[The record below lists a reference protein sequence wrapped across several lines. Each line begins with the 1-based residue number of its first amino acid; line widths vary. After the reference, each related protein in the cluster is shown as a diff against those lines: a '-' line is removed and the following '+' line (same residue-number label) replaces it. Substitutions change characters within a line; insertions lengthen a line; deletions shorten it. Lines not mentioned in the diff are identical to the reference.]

1 MSDRIEKQVEITA
14 PVERVWKALT
24 DHEEFGAWFKVKLDG
39 PFVEGETST
48 GHMTWPGYEHLRWTA
63 VVKTIEPMTRFA
75 FTWHPYAIQQDV
87 DYSNEEPTLV
97 EFVLEPTPTG
107 TLVKVSESGFDKVP
121 EARRELAFRM
131 NEKGWA
137 TQVERVKNYVLTG
150 AV

>member
-1 MSDRIEKQVEITA
+1 MPDRIEKQVEIAA

-39 PFVEGETST
+39 PFVPGEKST
-48 GHMTWPGYEHLRWTA
+48 GYMTWPGYEHLQWTA
-63 VVKTIEPMTRFA
+63 VVTAMEPMTRFA

-87 DYSNEEPTLV
+87 DYSSEEPTLV
-97 EFVLEPTPTG
+97 EFFLEPTPAG
-107 TLVKVSESGFDKVP
+107 TLVKVVESGFDKVP
-121 EARRELAFRM
+121 AARRELAFRM

-137 TQVERVKNYVLTG
+137 TQAERVKNYVLTG